1 MNSGLIKP
9 LFPAFDNP
17 EITKSEYDTLLT
29 FLLVFVIMACVK
41 VNSNGVVLM
50 LNYEKILELA
60 KENNGIVT
68 TSMVVREGVSR
79 GILKYLSDSGAL
91 EKTSRGVY
99 MLPDAWEDEF
109 VNVSSR
115 YKRGIFSLETAL
127 YLCDLTDRTPNRFH
141 MTFPATYNLT
151 GPKNEGIICSGSK
164 EPYYSLGVATLKT
177 PGGNEVRGYCA
188 ERSLCDVLNPRNH
201 TDIQIISDA
210 YKKYV
215 LRKDRNIPLLSEYAR
230 KLHVEEK
237 LRTYLEVLL

>member
-9 LFPAFDNP
+9 QFLLFDNP

-41 VNSNGVVLM
+41 VNLSGVVHM